1 MRTDGPQGIDMAPR
15 PLILDCDPGVDDAV
29 ALLLAFAAR
38 DSLALAG
45 ITTVAGNVG
54 LARTTRNARALREL
68 AGREDVPIVEGCAR
82 PLVRPPVEAADFHG
96 ASGLGDLEL
105 PEPRLPAAS
114 GHAAQFIV
122 ESVLASAPR
131 SLTLAATGP
140 LTNLAAALAL
150 EPRIATL
157 VREVVFMGGARREGG
172 NITASAEYNVYADPH
187 AAQRVCAADWPVV
200 AIGLDA
206 SHQVRSTAARVAAI
220 RSLGSAVASAT
231 AELLEFS
238 NAIEAR
244 LGGRD
249 GAPLH
254 DPCVL
259 AYLLAPQLFETAD
272 CDLQVETD
280 SPLTIGHTAVEFR
293 NPHGAPRHVRWATRA
308 DAQGV
313 FALLAARLAA
323 YGTRHVD
330 GGGP

>member
-1 MRTDGPQGIDMAPR
+1 MDPPRGIGMAPR

-38 DSLALAG
+38 DALALAG
-45 ITTVAGNVG
+45 VTTVAGNVG
-54 LARTTRNARALREL
+54 LARTTRNACALREL
-68 AGREDVPIVEGCAR
+68 AGREDVPVIAGCER

-96 ASGLGDLEL
+96 VSGLGALEL
-105 PEPRLPAAS
+105 PQPRMPASS
-114 GHAAQFIV
+114 GRAAQFIV
-122 ESVLASAPR
+122 DSVLAAPPR

-150 EPRIATL
+150 EPRIETL
-157 VREVVFMGGARREGG
+157 VREVVFMGGARSEGG

-187 AAQRVCAADWPVV
+187 AARRVCEADWPVV

-220 RSLGSAVASAT
+220 RSLGSAPANAVAG
-231 AELLEFS
+231 LLEFS

-244 LGGRD
+244 LSGRD

-254 DPCVL
+254 DPCVV

-272 CDLQVETD
+272 CDLRVETD
-280 SPLTIGHTAVEFR
+280 SPLTLGHTAVEFR
-293 NPHGAPRHVRWATRA
+293 NPGGEPRHVRWATRA
-308 DAQGV
+308 DASGV
-313 FALLAARLAA
+313 FALLADRLAA
-323 YGTRHVD
+323 FGVRRP
-330 GGGP
+330 GARP